1 MIQIP
6 SIFIPRVSNNHD
18 EKYIERIF
26 WQLFGCYASPIDH
39 IDLVQRT
46 DENTGYIFYM
56 AFVFFR
62 TFRDDEIIYNLNGLN
77 SLKRDIEDNVELT
90 ITHSYPWFWKL
101 YKNTGKKYKNPGGGQ
116 KRIISEEDE
125 KEIREEKKKLFS
137 KKIFG
142 STM

>member
-46 DENTGYIFYM
+46 DENTGYNFYM

-62 TFRDDEIIYNLNGLN
+62 TFRDDEIIYNLNL
-77 SLKRDIEDNVELT
+77 SDIICYL
-90 ITHSYPWFWKL
+90 
-101 YKNTGKKYKNPGGGQ
+101 
-116 KRIISEEDE
+116 
-125 KEIREEKKKLFS
+125 
-137 KKIFG
+137 
-142 STM
+142 